1 MNFKYIYCF
10 KFTHFLFQFWTWNAQ
25 SKGCGIHYY
34 EVNALLSAQT
44 QITGRKGTGEELT
57 NRVFVSHIEGVLGDN
72 QPTNI
77 NNCRSFCQAYP
88 NCVHFTLFGPNFEA
102 GVKNICVL
110 NYGPPLA
117 SVRQLGIPIGPN
129 QNATGF
135 GSGPRNCETP

>member
-1 MNFKYIYCF
+1 M
-10 KFTHFLFQFWTWNAQ
+10 
-25 SKGCGIHYY
+25 
-34 EVNALLSAQT
+34 
-44 QITGRKGTGEELT
+44 TGRRGTGEEIT
-57 NRVFVSHIEGVLGDN
+57 DNVYVSRSLEAFGDDQPSRIER
-72 QPTNI
+72 
-77 NNCRSFCQAYP
+77 CRFSCQIDS

-102 GVKNICVL
+102 EANVTNICVL